1 MSIKLNDRK
10 SDSHTRT
17 RMDFSKLEPLEKQI
31 HILSAIERGSA
42 FGGDIW
48 QTGSKQ
54 ERDIFQIVQI
64 QIDTIHNKV
73 ILRTNSL
80 SQVEQGYPIFIRLRY
95 RNILFRLEQH
105 EFKVVGDKLICSI
118 PKDVKALAMRATDRY
133 VLPFELDVSLSL
145 KRFARTM
152 KEITPEIEVR
162 MIDVSEYGIGILI
175 SGANK
180 EFLRPYDHFWIKAVD
195 HQALN
200 RDILGTVLYVAPK
213 GYFLKRKDVRVGLS
227 LSTGLSWDTFSS
239 LKRKCRIILSA

>member
-1 MSIKLNDRK
+1 
-10 SDSHTRT
+10 
-17 RMDFSKLEPLEKQI
+17 MDFSKLEQLEKQI
-31 HILSAIERGSA
+31 HIVLAIERGSA

-48 QTGSKQ
+48 QTGSSL

-64 QIDTIHNKV
+64 QIDSIHNKV
-73 ILRTNSL
+73 IFRTNSL
-80 SQVEQGYPIFIRLRY
+80 SQVSQDFPIFVRLRY
-95 RNILFRLEQH
+95 RNIIFRLEPHQ
-105 EFKVVGDKLICSI
+105 FKVVGDKLICSI
-118 PKDVKALAMRATDRY
+118 PNDVKALAMRTTDRY

-152 KEITPEIEVR
+152 KEITPELEVR
-162 MIDVSEYGIGILI
+162 IIDVSENGIGILI

-195 HQALN
+195 HQMLN

-227 LSTGLSWDTFSS
+227 LSTGLSWETFSS
-239 LKRKCRIILSA
+239 LKKKCRIILSA